1 MVVEWNREEGGPSV
15 LLACPHHQTLPPPFF
30 KVFTV
35 FAIST
40 DSAAFSEPIYGSI
53 MLFCALLARLV
64 CAFSTESFT
73 FQVLPHTPK
82 REANSCY
89 ECIFTPP
96 VVLLWTLA
104 SSSAAPGCG
113 TSFPLHCTT
122 RCLQLRATPLRL
134 CHTARAK
141 EPHSSLCNFERS
153 GFAMGDLTEGLSTA
167 SCAFSHAFIDAK
179 QQV

>member
-1 MVVEWNREEGGPSV
+1 LLLLRLLIITAAARCCSAAAVVTMMMPMVVEWNREEGGPSV
-15 LLACPHHQTLPPPFF
+15 LLACPHHHQPSPPPFF

-40 DSAAFSEPIYGSI
+40 DSAAFSEPIDGSI

-73 FQVLPHTPK
+73 FQVLPHHTPK

-104 SSSAAPGCG
+104 SSSSAAPGCG

-122 RCLQLRATPLRL
+122 RCLQ
-134 CHTARAK
+134 
-141 EPHSSLCNFERS
+141 
-153 GFAMGDLTEGLSTA
+153 
-167 SCAFSHAFIDAK
+167 
-179 QQV
+179 